1 MDTIIYTILK
11 IIYYFSK
18 DKQEHINS
26 YFRSKGIKIGK
37 DCKIYSNIITG
48 ESYLITIEDNVTIS
62 NGVQLI
68 THDNSIIKIVE
79 GYTDVFGEIKIGKNS
94 FIGAKSIILPGVTLG
109 ENIVV
114 GSGSVVTKSFN
125 ENRIII
131 AGNPAKKIR
140 TINDEFK
147 KKLSENG
154 INISNLT
161 KEERIKKIKENKK
174 KYVRK

>member
-1 MDTIIYTILK
+1 MSTIIYTILK
-11 IIYYFSK
+11 IICYFSK
-18 DKQEHINS
+18 DKQEHINN

-37 DCKIYSNIITG
+37 NCKIYSNIITG

-109 ENIVV
+109 ENVIV
-114 GSGSVVTKSFN
+114 GSGSVVTKSFG
-125 ENRIII
+125 ETGIIV

-140 TINDEFK
+140 KIDKAYIEKITESVLNIDGLNSKSKREK
-147 KKLSENG
+147 ILLS
-154 INISNLT
+154 
-161 KEERIKKIKENKK
+161 KEKFIK
-174 KYVRK
+174 R

>member
-1 MDTIIYTILK
+1 MSTIIYTILK

-18 DKQEHINS
+18 DKQEYINN

-68 THDNSIIKIVE
+68 THDNSIVKIVE
-79 GYTDVFGEIKIGKNS
+79 GYTDVVGEIKIGKDS

-140 TINDEFK
+140 KIDKAYIEKITKSALNIDGLNSKSKREK
-147 KKLSENG
+147 ILLS
-154 INISNLT
+154 
-161 KEERIKKIKENKK
+161 KEKFIK
-174 KYVRK
+174 R